1 MRDKLVSSFEREP
14 DMSKEGLLFLTGSCA
29 YPTLEMIW
37 RGRTHYSMAIAG
49 GMCLVLIEKICCEQL
64 AGKSIPVRCLAGS
77 GIITGVELGVG
88 LLVNDLF
95 KLNVWDYSDLP
106 MNLLG
111 QVCLPYSLL
120 WFGLTLPAM
129 ALCKVLRRAEL

>member
-1 MRDKLVSSFEREP
+1 M
-14 DMSKEGLLFLTGSCA
+14 TGSCA

-37 RGRTHYSMAIAG
+37 RGRTHYSMALAG
-49 GMCLVLIEKICCEQL
+49 GLCMVLIEKVCCQKMS
-64 AGKSIPVRCLAGS
+64 GKSIPARCFAGS
-77 GIITGVELGVG
+77 AIITGVELGTG
-88 LLVNDLF
+88 LVVNDLLE
-95 KLNVWDYSDLP
+95 LNVWDYSDMP

-129 ALCKVLRRAEL
+129 ALCKVLRKVEL

>member
-1 MRDKLVSSFEREP
+1 
-14 DMSKEGLLFLTGSCA
+14 MSKEGLLFLTGSCA

-49 GMCLVLIEKICCEQL
+49 GMCMVLIERVCCQQME
-64 AGKSIPVRCLAGS
+64 GKSIPMRCLAGS
-77 GIITGVELGVG
+77 GIITGVELGIG
-88 LLVNDLF
+88 LLVNDLL
-95 KLNVWDYSDLP
+95 KMDVWDYSSMP
-106 MNLLG
+106 MNILG

-129 ALCKVLRRAEL
+129 ALCKVLRKVKL

>member
-1 MRDKLVSSFEREP
+1 M
-14 DMSKEGLLFLTGSCA
+14 TGSCA
-29 YPTLEMIW
+29 YPTLEMLW

-49 GMCLVLIEKICCEQL
+49 GMCMVLIERVCCQQM
-64 AGKSIPVRCLAGS
+64 AGKSIPLRCLAGS

-88 LLVNDLF
+88 LVVNDIL
-95 KLNVWDYSDLP
+95 KLDVWDYSHMP
-106 MNLLG
+106 MNILG

-129 ALCKVLRRAEL
+129 ALCKVLRKVEL